1 MLAHAARFLRPTR
14 NKLIFLIEWLLFLII
29 SVVQGGLRT
38 GQQLMVAAY
47 PFLFFYL
54 AAAAIES
61 LNRKFKQITRG
72 WRMLALALGVVLLDH
87 VIKLL
92 VVTFIPFRT
101 IVPIFRGWLNL
112 AHNCNFQGSWV
123 LSQMD
128 RPVGSL
134 LPLGMMAFLMMIC
147 TWFGYRYYLA
157 YQRSSLWAE
166 FAFLGLFAGL
176 ASWLVEM
183 PLRGHIVDFLC
194 LPGVVT
200 ADLKDIYLTIGIAA
214 TFVETLDNPD
224 LSRPWQGWRAE
235 KNNMQQ
241 LIRRFL
247 VFSGAEI
254 NDAWQKLRVKL
265 EKK

>member
-1 MLAHAARFLRPTR
+1 
-14 NKLIFLIEWLLFLII
+14 
-29 SVVQGGLRT
+29 
-38 GQQLMVAAY
+38 
-47 PFLFFYL
+47 
-54 AAAAIES
+54 
-61 LNRKFKQITRG
+61 
-72 WRMLALALGVVLLDH
+72 
-87 VIKLL
+87 
-92 VVTFIPFRT
+92 
-101 IVPIFRGWLNL
+101 
-112 AHNCNFQGSWV
+112 
-123 LSQMD
+123 
-128 RPVGSL
+128 
-134 LPLGMMAFLMMIC
+134 
-147 TWFGYRYYLA
+147 
-157 YQRSSLWAE
+157 
-166 FAFLGLFAGL
+166 
-176 ASWLVEM
+176 M